1 MNLHIEVACPEGMLF
16 QGNCYLAVVP
26 ASSGEI
32 GVMDNHES
40 FLANLKEG
48 EIKIFDNQNNLLK
61 AIPVKS
67 GFAEMQN
74 SKLIILAN

>member
-1 MNLHIEVACPEGMLF
+1 MNLHIEVACPEGILF
-16 QGNCYLAVVP
+16 RGDCHLAVVP

-48 EIKIFDNQNNLLK
+48 EIKIFDNQNNLIK
-61 AIPVKS
+61 AIAVMS

-74 SKLIILAN
+74 SKLIILVN